1 MLICKT
7 PFRVSLFGGGTDH
20 PSWFQKNRGY
30 TISFTIDKYCYV
42 AFRSLPKLFKHNYRL
57 RYFKN
62 ERVRKIS
69 DIKHPSIKAVFK
81 KYLKKNISAEVVH
94 SSDIPGLSG
103 LGSSSAFTV
112 SLIKL
117 LSKFNKLEFSKKRI
131 AQDSIYLERKILKEN
146 VGCQDQYA
154 CSFGGFNLIKYKKN
168 KINLKKVNILGKNRK
183 KLIDNLLLVYSN
195 INRKSD
201 PIEKDKIKNLK
212 ANKKILNELNF
223 NTIKGKKLLE
233 TKLNIS
239 LEKVAELLNQNWS
252 LKKKLSNLVSNTKI
266 DRLYNFGMKNG
277 AIGGKLLGAGG
288 GGYVL
293 FLTKNQNYQKRLIKK
308 LGKRVYFK
316 FDIDHKGSEIIYNS
330 YE

>member
-1 MLICKT
+1 M
-7 PFRVSLFGGGTDH
+7 RLF
-20 PSWFQKNRGY
+20 W
-30 TISFTIDKYCYV
+30 
-42 AFRSLPKLFKHNYRL
+42 A
-57 RYFKN
+57 
-62 ERVRKIS
+62 
-69 DIKHPSIKAVFK
+69 
-81 KYLKKNISAEVVH
+81 
-94 SSDIPGLSG
+94 
-103 LGSSSAFTV
+103 
-112 SLIKL
+112 
-117 LSKFNKLEFSKKRI
+117 
-131 AQDSIYLERKILKEN
+131 
-146 VGCQDQYA
+146 
-154 CSFGGFNLIKYKKN
+154 
-168 KINLKKVNILGKNRK
+168 
-183 KLIDNLLLVYSN
+183 IDNLLLVYSN

-308 LGKRVYFK
+308 LGQREKTLKEVKY
-316 FDIDHKGSEIIYNS
+316 
-330 YE
+330 